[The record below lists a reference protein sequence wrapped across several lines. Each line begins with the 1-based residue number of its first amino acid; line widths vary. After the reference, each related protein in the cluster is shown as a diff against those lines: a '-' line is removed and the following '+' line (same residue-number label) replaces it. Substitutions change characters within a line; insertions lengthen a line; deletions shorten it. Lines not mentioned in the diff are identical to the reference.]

1 MYVTVEGGVRSPAG
15 SGKLPTEGKMRA
27 IFINAVD
34 RKVEEVQVENTL
46 QAFYDKIGC
55 ETIEI
60 IRLGGR
66 YVLIVDEEG
75 RLRNW
80 KVGFRL
86 VEGEGI
92 AGNGLIVC
100 GKSNGDFTDCHL
112 PAGVVAEITEFLDLE
127 KNPLPPPEFGVAFLP
142 DLNPESITEAQRE
155 AQRDMERRRQ
165 R

>member
-1 MYVTVEGGVRSPAG
+1 
-15 SGKLPTEGKMRA
+15 MRA

-80 KVGFRL
+80 KVGFQMGA
-86 VEGEGI
+86 GEGI

-100 GKSNGDFTDCHL
+100 EKPNGDFTDCPVL
-112 PAGVVAEITEFLDLE
+112 YGLVAGSLTEFLDLE

-142 DLNPESITEAQRE
+142 DLNPESIAKAQRE